1 MASQKK
7 KVGIFS
13 FTCDEGCSIY
23 LTEIFNTKLME
34 WLEKMELKHFLSIK
48 DKNEEG
54 EFDIALVEGSI
65 TTEKDKKRIEEV
77 RKKSEILIGMGNCAI
92 TGMPS
97 CQRNNFN
104 EEKTEQI
111 QDDLEKFNFLPKCL
125 SVKEAVGL
133 DDEVPGCPMNKD
145 KFIETLEKYL

>member
-1 MASQKK
+1 MTSQKK

-23 LTEIFNTKLME
+23 LTEIFNNKLME

-54 EFDIALVEGSI
+54 EFDIALVEGVI
-65 TTEKDKKRIEEV
+65 TTEKDKERIEKV
-77 RKKSEILIGMGNCAI
+77 RQKSKTLIGIGNCAI

-97 CQRNNFN
+97 CQRNNFT
-104 EEKTEQI
+104 EEKTDQI
-111 QDDLEKFNFLPKCL
+111 REDLEKFQFLPKCL

-133 DDEVPGCPMNKD
+133 DDEVPGCPMDKD
-145 KFIETLEKYL
+145 KFIQTLEKYL